1 MEWLSSTIKPPQNFF
16 ESEPVSIVSNR
27 HSQVVGETHTHELM
41 MPARSIEESRGTT
54 SSIPVVS
61 SADQILS
68 SHTAVSS
75 PANTEANAD
84 RFDEEV
90 AAVEEVAA
98 TADEEAVAVST
109 EVNDN
114 RLDEGVE
121 TVHTENNIGGGLSE
135 GFRNNLNVVS
145 SSVLEEENGVN
156 VRANPEG
163 SN

>member
-1 MEWLSSTIKPPQNFF
+1 
-16 ESEPVSIVSNR
+16 
-27 HSQVVGETHTHELM
+27 M

-135 GFRNNLNVVS
+135 
-145 SSVLEEENGVN
+145 VLEEENGVN